1 MRFLLKE
8 SYAEKKR
15 IKLSVKDKKLIQLLI
30 QDGRASVSELA
41 KKVGISKSAVVQKIN
56 SLTNKGV
63 LLDPVL
69 YTNVNLPVN
78 KDFYTYHIKT
88 QLGMNRKTVNDKLL
102 AIDGMVAVLWY
113 NGNFDLILVSSGEDS
128 NKMIEEIDKIVPIKK
143 LRVQKVIGTWFHPP
157 HIFDEIKD
165 VEAEFERVSPNVTKL
180 DEKILLYL
188 HEKPRASL
196 VDISGKVKSS
206 PTTVKKRINE
216 MKKNGAIVSF
226 SNYVNFWLVERDLV
240 SVSFI
245 VKGQKNTDNLIKKLL
260 NFPQVGNVWE
270 FDHEWNVNAVFWVK
284 DQVDVN
290 RILESVSKKCEGI
303 LDTEIMSLVGM
314 VGK

>member
-8 SYAEKKR
+8 SYAEKR
-15 IKLSVKDKKLIQLLI
+15 RVKLSVKDKKLVQLLI

-41 KKVGISKSAVVQKIN
+41 KKVGISKSAVVQKI
-56 SLTNKGV
+56 SALTKKGV

-88 QLGMNRKTVNDKLL
+88 QLGMNRKVINDKLL
-102 AIDGMVAVLWY
+102 LVKGLVAVLWY
-113 NGNFDLILVSSGEDS
+113 NGSYDLILVSVGENSG
-128 NKMIEEIDKIVPIKK
+128 KMIGEVEKIIPIRK
-143 LRVQKVIGTWFHPP
+143 LRVQRVIGTWFHPP
-157 HIFDEIKD
+157 HIFSEIKD
-165 VEAEFERVSPNVTKL
+165 ASGKFERASPVVTEL
-180 DEKILLYL
+180 DEKILAYL
-188 HEKPRASL
+188 HENPRASI
-196 VDISGKVKSS
+196 VGVAEVVKSS
-206 PTTVKKRINE
+206 PITVKKRIKALKE
-216 MKKNGAIVSF
+216 NGAIVSF

-245 VKGQKNTDNLIKKLL
+245 VKGQKNSDKLIRKLL
-260 NFPQVGNVWE
+260 EFPQVGNVWE
-270 FDHEWNVNAVFWVK
+270 FDHEWNVNAVFWVR
-284 DQVDVN
+284 DQVEVN
-290 RILESVSKKCEGI
+290 RILESVNKNCEGI